1 MTWRKDLQRE
11 VTKTVIKSVT
21 TEVIEGKP
29 VFRENAELVVI
40 GNVSEERAVKLAVKE
55 FGTGTAVVSAEA
67 NTQKYKMPLDQFI
80 ELATL
85 VTDEDDSEQAE

>member
-21 TEVIEGKP
+21 THVLGGTPTISKNEDLVI
-29 VFRENAELVVI
+29 I
-40 GNVSEERAVKLAVKE
+40 GNESEDRAVKLAVKAY
-55 FGTGTAVVSAEA
+55 GTGTTVVSVEP
-67 NTQKYKMPLDQFI
+67 NTQKYKMPLEQFI

-85 VTDEDDSEQAE
+85 VTDEDESEQAE